1 MLVRKMMPLM
11 AACCIL
17 AARLCLAAQ
26 QPGPVSRQMPPGS
39 PVPEVS
45 PEKFRKAV
53 AEKLAS
59 SKGRAAA
66 RIKNP
71 NAGDK
76 GIRPSLVEALRQQRL
91 AAVSAHT
98 AAIEVEKT
106 QSSSGQSGSGA
117 VMLTPVH
124 PVLLAQPQ
132 PASPSSKV
140 VPTTVGGQM
149 APKVQT
155 NISPGQALKSTGS
168 TGSNSTQPA
177 PAPTAIMHQT
187 DPRLLA
193 PHPLTM
199 CFGPGIRAVN
209 SQSKGVVFTP
219 IQDYNAYTI
228 TGCFFGNQSGQAYL
242 IGKFRAQQI
251 KLQIQYWTDSEIDAR
266 VDPNTSGELDQDN
279 VSLVIAPAGAAQMKA
294 PGFKFMAAR
303 SDPAVLLP
311 SIPSSWAKLQL
322 VNAKLNTFASN
333 PVQPYY
339 QSTASAGSVPQVASG
354 SSVYV
359 SRYFEHKFSPG
370 SDYYDFSQLASGW
383 TTDSMQFSSY
393 DEDSCPW
400 VVTYK
405 QSFGNAFPEWS
416 GDNIKVFW
424 SDTSCSGFM
433 PHLILGIPAAI
444 YADHTGSYYALNVWV
459 RGPRCTDPYSGKAQ
473 PQCMQNVQMC
483 GNETCGP

>member
-1 MLVRKMMPLM
+1 MSVRKMMSLM

-17 AARLCLAAQ
+17 AAPLCLAAQ
-26 QPGPVSRQMPPGS
+26 QPVPVSPRQMPPGTRL
-39 PVPEVS
+39 PEVS

-76 GIRPSLVEALRQQRL
+76 GVRPSLVEALRQQRL

-98 AAIEVEKT
+98 AAIGVEKT

-117 VMLTPVH
+117 VMLAPAH

-132 PASPSSKV
+132 PASPSSKLE
-140 VPTTVGGQM
+140 PTTVGGQM
-149 APKVQT
+149 VPKVQT
-155 NISPGQALKSTGS
+155 NIAPGQALKGS
-168 TGSNSTQPA
+168 GNYRTQPT
-177 PAPTAIMHQT
+177 PAPTGITHQT
-187 DPRLLA
+187 DPRWLA

-199 CFGPGIRAVN
+199 CMGPGVRAVN
-209 SQSKGVVFTP
+209 SHPKGVLFTP
-219 IQDYNAYTI
+219 IQDYNSYII
-228 TGCFFGNQSGQAYL
+228 TGCLFGSQSGQAYL

-251 KLQIQYWTDSEIDAR
+251 NLQIQYWTDNEIDAR
-266 VDPNTSGELDQDN
+266 VDPNISGELDQDN

-303 SDPAVLLP
+303 SDPAVLLS
-311 SIPSSWAKLQL
+311 SIPSSWAKLQ
-322 VNAKLNTFASN
+322 
-333 PVQPYY
+333 PVSVTLPNHFYPQTVPVSY
-339 QSTASAGSVPQVASG
+339 SSPANVPQATGDSAF
-354 SSVYV
+354 V
-359 SRYFEHKFSPG
+359 SRYFDHKFSPG

-400 VVTYK
+400 IVTYK

-433 PHLILGIPAAI
+433 PHPILGIPAAI

-473 PQCMQNVQMC
+473 PQCIQNVQMC